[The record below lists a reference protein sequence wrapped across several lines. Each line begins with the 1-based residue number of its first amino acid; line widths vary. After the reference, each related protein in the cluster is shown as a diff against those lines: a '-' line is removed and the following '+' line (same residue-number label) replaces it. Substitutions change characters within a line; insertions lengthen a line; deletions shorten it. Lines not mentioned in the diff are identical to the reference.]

1 MAVNYSGEL
10 LEIAFNPFFFL
21 DILKHSKDEL
31 VRLGISDSYNPG
43 IITDSTRSLF
53 VIMPMRLH
61 DD

>member
-1 MAVNYSGEL
+1 MGEGKVSMAVNYSGEL

-43 IITDSTRSLF
+43 IITDS
-53 VIMPMRLH
+53 
-61 DD
+61 